1 MNNFNPQ
8 YITSFS
14 KSRSTKI
21 GGSDI
26 SACLPHPLKSESL
39 ADYDRTALTVY
50 QEKTG
55 IIKRDFAGFQ
65 AEVGNFLEPL
75 VLKRFI
81 QEYTGDGTLGDIFMR
96 GYLLCELDKKN
107 DGYPNAE
114 SFQNT
119 HFLHHTKA
127 ENEFAIAHADCIS
140 PEHRIIIE
148 AKTAM
153 SWATKRTE
161 NDPFTGYDFKLKG
174 HQGIPLKHYYQV
186 QYQSALYNLVYGFQ
200 PDKLY
205 LALITDTNNFYFWEF
220 VPVKK
225 VQERLLEI
233 ASYMYKCIQKK
244 QPPKEL
250 AMNQD
255 DIKIMYPELD
265 EDFRIIS
272 GDELSDAIQ
281 AAREAKEAEEQVKR
295 WEQIKKDANNTLS
308 IFLKDTKT
316 LKGIV
321 DGQIV
326 DLATW
331 QERKASERIIG
342 LTEIKKD
349 EELYK
354 LVKDKNLIKESPATR
369 FVKVKFKED
378 SK

>member
-1 MNNFNPQ
+1 MNPQ
-8 YITSFS
+8 YISSFS
-14 KSRSTKI
+14 RSRSTKL

-26 SACLPHPLKSESL
+26 TACLPHPLKSESL
-39 ADYDRTALTVY
+39 AGYDRTALTVY

-55 IIKRDFAGFQ
+55 IIKRDPAGFA

-81 QEYTGDGTLGDIFMR
+81 QEFTGDTNIANDFTR
-96 GYLLCELDKKN
+96 GYQLCELDKKD

-119 HFLHHTKA
+119 PFLHHTKA
-127 ENEFAIAHADCIS
+127 ENDYAIAHADCIS
-140 PEHRIIIE
+140 PHYNIIVE

-153 SWATKRTE
+153 SWATKRSE
-161 NDPFTGYDFKLKG
+161 NDPFSGYDFKLKG

-200 PDKLY
+200 PDRLF
-205 LALITDTNNFYFWEF
+205 LALITDTNTFNFWEF
-220 VPVKK
+220 YPVKK

-233 ASYMYKCIQKK
+233 ASYMKKCIDTK

-250 AMNQD
+250 ATNQD

-272 GDELSDAIQ
+272 GDELNDAIQ

-295 WEQIKKDANNTLS
+295 WEQIKKDANNALS
-308 IFLKDTKT
+308 IFLKDSKT

-354 LVKDKNLIKESPATR
+354 LVKDKNLIKETPASR
-369 FVKVKFKED
+369 FVKVKFKEAEE
-378 SK
+378 